1 MTRDVAGD
9 SNNPGP
15 GPRGNYQEQARTWHE
30 AHPTPSAD
38 DHSCNLSCQEL
49 RHQDYDP
56 RCIKPYISQ
65 LWLKVVEHRIVPQK
79 ADSEE
84 CRDKGAAMTTG
95 SSQQFHDFKIY
106 NCSSKYTF
114 SLVRLIYYQVKSS
127 IYLEICLFSSFYLL
141 LTPERSRGIVSVATY
156 SVVTTT

>member
-1 MTRDVAGD
+1 MTWRVTVITRD
-9 SNNPGP
+9 PGP
-15 GPRGNYQEQARTWHE
+15 GAITRSRPAPGMRHTQHRVQMTIHAT
-30 AHPTPSAD
+30 
-38 DHSCNLSCQEL
+38 CQEL

-56 RCIKPYISQ
+56 RCLMPYISQ

-156 SVVTTT
+156 SIVTTT